1 MIAESY
7 EQEREGA
14 VAVACAVVEQAAKDY
29 WKLKKGKG
37 ESVRISGAAVPRES
51 SLLAI
56 ENFFSEGGGAQ
67 YYLDLADSQIS
78 TQAILTRLKS
88 TQ

>member
-7 EQEREGA
+7 EQEKEGITA
-14 VAVACAVVEQAAKDY
+14 LACAVVEQAVTDY

-37 ESVRISGAAVPRES
+37 KNVKISGAAVPRKYT
-51 SLLAI
+51 LLEI
-56 ENFFSEGGGAQ
+56 ERFFSEGGGAQ
-67 YYLDLADSQIS
+67 YYLDLANSQIS